1 MSNTFNPDLSLGF
14 CDEGLKYN
22 LPAGKAGKIR
32 CLGEP
37 ACRQAGKHSLSYAD
51 EPTLC

>member
-1 MSNTFNPDLSLGF
+1 MKLNPDLSSGF

-32 CLGEP
+32 YLGEP
-37 ACRQAGKHSLSYAD
+37 AWPVGR
-51 EPTLC
+51 EV